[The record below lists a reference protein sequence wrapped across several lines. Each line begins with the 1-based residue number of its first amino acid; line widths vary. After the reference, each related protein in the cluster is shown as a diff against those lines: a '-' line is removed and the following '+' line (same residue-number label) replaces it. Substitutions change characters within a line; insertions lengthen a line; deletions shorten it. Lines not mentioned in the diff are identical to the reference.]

1 MPKHAFGSVA
11 DIVAFAI
18 EREKEAAAG
27 YGRMAGLAVT
37 PGLKEFLLSLQ
48 KDEEAHRELLESLT
62 DAQLKDLAPGFSADL
77 RIVDFM
83 VDEPLSGDMTLQ
95 DLLIFAAQKE
105 KKAVELYS
113 KLAGMAES
121 AAQRG
126 VFEFLAGQER
136 AHKLKIEA
144 EYEKIVLPE
153 N

>member
-1 MPKHAFGSVA
+1 MSKLFFDSVA
-11 DIVAFAI
+11 DIIAFAI
-18 EREKEAAAG
+18 DREKDAAAG

-48 KDEEAHRELLESLT
+48 KEEEAHRELLEGLT
-62 DAQLKDLAPGFSADL
+62 EAQLKEMAPGFIPDL

-83 VDEPLSGDMTLQ
+83 VEERLSGDMTLQ

-105 KKAVELYS
+105 KKAIELYM
-113 KLAGMAES
+113 KLARMAES
-121 AAQRG
+121 SAQRG

-136 AHKLKIEA
+136 GHKFKIED